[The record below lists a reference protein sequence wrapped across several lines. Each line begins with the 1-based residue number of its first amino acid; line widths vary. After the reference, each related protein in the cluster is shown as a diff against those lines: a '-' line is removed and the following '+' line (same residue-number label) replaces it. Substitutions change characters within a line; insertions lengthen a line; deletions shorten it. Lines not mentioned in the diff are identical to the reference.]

1 MPSLIRLGRGFLAVG
16 MMALGALGL
25 GAADFLMEWTQAPAW
40 LPAHAAFACLHGAI
54 LIVAGLGLVFD
65 KTVRL
70 AAFILGAVWLLWAAL
85 CVPLVIGHWRGRSGL
100 EAEVFG
106 LTCGLFVLA
115 GLTRQPAPDRTFV
128 VSLRYGFALCLPVY
142 GMVHFLYPQAVASWI
157 PKWLPAP
164 LFWAYFTGTA
174 HVAAG
179 LAILTGVLAR
189 LGAGLFAV
197 MLTSWVFLLHIPRV
211 VATPHD
217 RHEWL
222 TLFIAVAISG
232 AAWVVAGSLTVVPP
246 RKA

>member
-1 MPSLIRLGRGFLAVG
+1 MLSLVRLGRVFLGVG
-16 MMALGALGL
+16 MIALGGI
-25 GAADFLMEWTQAPAW
+25 GMGSADFIMEWTQVPTW
-40 LPAHAAFACLHGAI
+40 LPAHATFAYLHGAI
-54 LIVAGLGLVFD
+54 LIIGGLGLLFD
-65 KTVRL
+65 KTVRY
-70 AAFILGAVWLLWAAL
+70 AAFVLGAVWLLWAVL
-85 CVPLVIGHWRGRSGL
+85 CVPLVIGSWRGRSGL

-115 GLTRQPAPDRTFV
+115 GLSRTPVSDRTLV
-128 VSLRYGFALCLPVY
+128 VVARYAFALCLPVY

-164 LFWAYFTGTA
+164 MFWAYFTGAA

-189 LGAGLFAV
+189 LGASLFAV
-197 MLTSWVFLLHIPRV
+197 MLTSWVFILHIPRV
-211 VATPHD
+211 AATPHD

-222 TLFIAVAISG
+222 TLFIAVVISG
-232 AAWVVAGSLTVVPP
+232 AAWVVAASMTESPT